1 MSLEA
6 HLIESM
12 TDIVFAKDL
21 NGRYIAGN
29 GAWAHLLGKTVDEL
43 TGLTDLDLFP
53 ADLAGSFRANDQA
66 MLASGQAQSNEEW
79 VTYPCDCH
87 RRCSQQY
94 LARLLA
100 PHAWDPVLKASNGCQ
115 SCCVPADC

>member
-21 NGRYIAGN
+21 NGRYIFD
-29 GAWAHLLGKTVDEL
+29 KL
-43 TGLTDLDLFP
+43 TGLMDLDLFP
-53 ADLAGSFRANDQA
+53 ANLAGSFRANDQA

-79 VTYPCDCH
+79 VTYPCD
-87 RRCSQQY
+87 
-94 LARLLA
+94 
-100 PHAWDPVLKASNGCQ
+100 ASGTVIGLVGVCREIA
-115 SCCVPADC
+115 CPR

>member
-21 NGRYIAGN
+21 NGRYI
-29 GAWAHLLGKTVDEL
+29 LDEL

-79 VTYPCDCH
+79 VTYPDG
-87 RRCSQQY
+87 RR
-94 LARLLA
+94 ALLETVKTSLR
-100 PHAWDPVLKASNGCQ
+100 DASGTVIGLVGVCREIA
-115 SCCVPADC
+115 CPR

>member
-1 MSLEA
+1 MSPEA

-21 NGRYIAGN
+21 NGRYI
-29 GAWAHLLGKTVDEL
+29 LDEL

-79 VTYPCDCH
+79 VTYPCD
-87 RRCSQQY
+87 
-94 LARLLA
+94 
-100 PHAWDPVLKASNGCQ
+100 ASGTVIGLVGVCREIA
-115 SCCVPADC
+115 CPR

>member
-1 MSLEA
+1 MSPEA

-79 VTYPCDCH
+79 VTYPDG
-87 RRCSQQY
+87 RR
-94 LARLLA
+94 ALLETVKT
-100 PHAWDPVLKASNGCQ
+100 PLRDASGTVIGLVGVCREIA
-115 SCCVPADC
+115 CPR